1 MARILFLLS
10 LFLAAVSTSGADP
23 TPRLVI
29 DLGEAAALPAKE
41 FSETGEG
48 VRQVPRAAATLVR
61 IEEGATS
68 PPLHASLRA
77 RGGSSLNFPHPTLAL
92 RLKDAEAAPLPGL
105 PPGRDWVLIAP
116 NPALDRTLLA
126 NPFAWEMQRAAGH
139 WSPAWR
145 FADVEVRW
153 RGGGDRALRLVV
165 ERVDAARL
173 GIEPLQGDGAH
184 GGWLLQLNRRDP
196 VSVEGLPPRFF
207 HTPGRNGRSESQPD
221 LHRGGDDEPRH
232 YAAVINFESPDGPDL
247 LPEQRAVI
255 ESAMAASER
264 ALFAGDVSGLDWN
277 AWADA
282 WWLNQLCATPEF
294 AQFNLWV
301 FRTRAGAPVSCFAA
315 WDFDRAFQ
323 GDARAAD
330 ARGPDRFWFA
340 RLNEDAELRNRLRE
354 RWRELRGGPWSDDA
368 LEALLADLAS
378 RLDAAALDL
387 AGAEE
392 HDRRMTEWKAWL
404 LRRAEFLTPR

>member
-1 MARILFLLS
+1 MARILFPLS
-10 LFLAAVSTSGADP
+10 LFLAAVSSSGAKP

-48 VRQVPRAAATLVR
+48 VRQVPRTAATVVR
-61 IEEGATS
+61 IEEGANST
-68 PPLHASLRA
+68 PLHASLRA
-77 RGGSSLNFPHPTLAL
+77 RGGSSLKFPHPTLAL
-92 RLKDAEAAPLPGL
+92 RLQDDNTAPLPGL

-126 NPFAWEMQRAAGH
+126 NPFAWELQRAAGH

-153 RGGGDRALRLVV
+153 RGGADRALRLVV

-173 GIEPLQGDGAH
+173 GIEPLQDNGAH
-184 GGWLLQLNRRDP
+184 DGWLLQLNRRDP
-196 VSVEGLPPRFF
+196 VSVDGLPPRFF
-207 HTPGRNGRSESQPD
+207 HTPGRNGRAESQPD
-221 LHRGGDDEPRH
+221 LRRAGDDEPRH
-232 YAAVINFESPDGPDL
+232 YAAVINFEAPDGPGL

-255 ESAMAASER
+255 ETAMAGTER
-264 ALFAGDVSGLDWN
+264 ALFAGDVSGLDWTT
-277 AWADA
+277 WADA

-301 FRTRAGAPVSCFAA
+301 YRARTGATVSCFAA

-330 ARGPDRFWFA
+330 PRGPERFWFT

-354 RWRELRGGPWSDDA
+354 RWRELRSGPWSDAA
-368 LEALLADLAS
+368 LETLIADLAS
-378 RLDAAALDL
+378 RLDPAALDL

-392 HDRRMTEWKAWL
+392 HDRRMAEWKAWL
-404 LRRAEFLTPR
+404 LRRAVFLTPQ

>member
-1 MARILFLLS
+1 MARFPFFIPLL
-10 LFLAAVSTSGADP
+10 LAAVSASGAEP

-29 DLGEAAALPAKE
+29 DLGEAAALPAKA
-41 FSETGEG
+41 FSETGEN
-48 VRQVPRAAATLVR
+48 VRQVPRAEATIMRGEAGV
-61 IEEGATS
+61 AS
-68 PPLHASLRA
+68 PPLRATLRA

-92 RLKDAEAAPLPGL
+92 RLKEDGAAPLPGL

-116 NPALDRTLLA
+116 NPSLDRTLLA
-126 NPFAWEMQRAAGH
+126 NPFAWELQRAAGH

-153 RGGGDRALRLVV
+153 RGGSDRALRLIV

-173 GIEPLQGDGAH
+173 GIAPLQGDGAG

-207 HTPGRNGRSESQPD
+207 HTPGRNGRAESQPD
-221 LHRGGDDEPRH
+221 LRRGGDDEPRH

-247 LPEQRAVI
+247 RPEQRAAI
-255 ESAMAASER
+255 ESAMAGTER

-301 FRTRAGAPVSCFAA
+301 FRARGDVPVSCFAA

-323 GDARAAD
+323 GDPRTPDARAT
-330 ARGPDRFWFA
+330 DRFWFA
-340 RLNEDAELRNRLRE
+340 PLNEDAELRNRLRE
-354 RWRELRGGPWSDDA
+354 RWRELRAGPWSDAA
-368 LEALLADLAS
+368 LEALLAGLAS
-378 RLDAAALDL
+378 RLDTAALDL
-387 AGAEE
+387 GGAEE
-392 HDRRMTEWKAWL
+392 HDRRMAEWKAWL
-404 LRRAEFLTPR
+404 LRRAEFLTPQ

>member
-1 MARILFLLS
+1 MARFLFFIS
-10 LFLAAVSTSGADP
+10 LFLAVVSAPGAEP
-23 TPRLVI
+23 TPRLLI

-48 VRQVPRAAATLVR
+48 VRQVPRAAATVVR
-61 IEEGATS
+61 IEEGAAT
-68 PPLHASLRA
+68 PPLRATLRA

-92 RLKDAEAAPLPGL
+92 RLKDDGAAPLPGL
-105 PPGRDWVLIAP
+105 APGRDWVLITP
-116 NPALDRTLLA
+116 NPAFDRTLLA
-126 NPFAWEMQRAAGH
+126 NPFAWELQRAAGH

-153 RGGGDRALRLVV
+153 RGGSDRALRLVV

-173 GIEPLQGDGAH
+173 GIAPLPSDGAG

-196 VSVEGLPPRFF
+196 VSVDGLPPHFF
-207 HTPGRNGRSESQPD
+207 HTPGRNGRAESQPD
-221 LHRGGDDEPRH
+221 LRRGGDDEPRH

-247 LPEQRAVI
+247 LPEQRTVI
-255 ESAMAASER
+255 EAAMAATER
-264 ALFAGDVSGLDWN
+264 ALFAGDDSGLDWN

-301 FRTRAGAPVSCFAA
+301 YRARSGAPVSCFAA

-323 GDARAAD
+323 GDPESAD
-330 ARGPDRFWFA
+330 PRGPDRFWFA
-340 RLNEDAELRNRLRE
+340 PLNEDAELRNRLRE
-354 RWRELRGGPWSDDA
+354 RWRELRAGPWSDAA
-368 LEALLADLAS
+368 LEAILAGLAS
-378 RLDAAALDL
+378 RLNAAALDL

-392 HDRRMTEWKAWL
+392 HDRRMADWKVWL
-404 LRRAEFLTPR
+404 LRRAEFLTPQ